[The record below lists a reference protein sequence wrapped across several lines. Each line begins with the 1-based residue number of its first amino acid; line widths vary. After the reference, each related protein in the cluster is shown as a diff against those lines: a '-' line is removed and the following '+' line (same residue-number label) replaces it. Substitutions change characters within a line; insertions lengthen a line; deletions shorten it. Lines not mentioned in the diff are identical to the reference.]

1 MWGIPA
7 ALFCIAFF
15 HRTAPG
21 IIARELM
28 QSFGVTGAIVGL
40 LSATYYYAYAGL
52 MVPAGVLLDA
62 AGVPRVVAAG
72 GALMGLGTL
81 AMAAAETTPV
91 LFGGRLLIGLGASVT
106 FVGALKIAAAWFPAD
121 RFGTLSAT
129 TATVGTVG
137 GLLATV
143 PLAALVGVVGWRP
156 PSPPWAS
163 SRSPGPPR
171 AGSSSAIART
181 RRRARPSPRCC
192 GARARCWPIALT
204 WPPFAAFF
212 FLVAGSSNLWLWTIP
227 FLRDVYGLSTT
238 SAAWYATAPSLAVL
252 IAGPATGFLS
262 DRVLHRRKLPWI
274 VLDVVLLAAWLAL
287 VLTLGRLPLGGLYGL
302 LFAMGGATSGFVLT
316 WPIGREVNAP
326 HLAGVAVAVVNV
338 GGFAAA
344 ALSQGLV
351 GWVLDARWQGATD
364 AGARVYPVEAYAAAF
379 GLCGLFVLGSTVATL
394 FLRETRGVNVYRAG
408 APPARARR
416 SPARWRPSS
425 PLCRPHPSCP
435 GDAADAMLVAP
446 RRRGGP
452 HGKASSQP
460 RGPRARRHARAVLR
474 ARRTGRRARRP
485 GLGPGGGRVR
495 PGAGAPARRP
505 A

>member
-1 MWGIPA
+1 MWAIPA

-21 IIARELM
+21 TIARELM

-62 AGVPRVVAAG
+62 SGVPRVVAAG

-81 AMAAAETTPV
+81 VMAAAETTAV

-106 FVGALKIAAAWFPAD
+106 FVGALKIAAAWFPAE

-156 PSPPWAS
+156 ALAAV
-163 SRSPGPPR
+163 GVLTL
-171 AGSSSAIART
+171 AGAAACWLVVRD
-181 RRRARPSPRCC
+181 RPDPAPRPSFTEVLRGTRTVLANP
-192 GARARCWPIALT
+192 LT

-238 SAAWYATAPSLAVL
+238 RAAWYATASSLAVL

-274 VLDVVLLAAWLAL
+274 VLNVVLLAAWLGL
-287 VLTLGRLPLGGLYGL
+287 VLTLGRLPLSGLYGL
-302 LFAMGGATSGFVLT
+302 LFTMGGATSGFVLT
-316 WPIGREVNAP
+316 WAIGREVNAP

-364 AGARVYPVEAYAAAF
+364 AGARVYPAEAYAAAF
-379 GLCGLFVLGSTVATL
+379 GLCGLFVLASTVATL
-394 FLRETRGVNVYRAG
+394 FLRETRGVNVHRAG
-408 APPARARR
+408 GDPG
-416 SPARWRPSS
+416 SRP
-425 PLCRPHPSCP
+425 
-435 GDAADAMLVAP
+435 
-446 RRRGGP
+446 
-452 HGKASSQP
+452 
-460 RGPRARRHARAVLR
+460 
-474 ARRTGRRARRP
+474 
-485 GLGPGGGRVR
+485 
-495 PGAGAPARRP
+495 
-505 A
+505 